1 MIGCETIMAPSI
13 KNPNHDVD
21 SLTKQNAQLQRRI
34 NALERNRREL
44 ENRILQLRTLYEI
57 GAETASMLEP
67 AAILQA
73 ILARVLRAFDVTTGL
88 ALTVSEAED
97 EWTITLQQ
105 GFTHQEWAT
114 ISEKFAPQS
123 LEELYYTWSTR
134 RPPSAPRWLVVSESE
149 EESPFVNWL
158 RALDIDVWLPFN
170 VDHLL
175 VGGVGLGP
183 RMWGTDF
190 SSGDLMLMSGIID
203 NSVERIKSA
212 RLMDTLLHEQ
222 QELYRTRGMFEQFL
236 SPEVVDQLLDGR
248 VKLTTEGQRQEVT
261 VLVADLRRS
270 TELVLHL
277 DTEEMVRLLNDYFG
291 EMTNV
296 VFSYEG
302 MVDKFLGDGVM
313 AVFGAPIVHGEG
325 ELDDVTRAVQ
335 AAVDMQNV
343 FKDLLASWEK
353 RLGYRLE
360 TGLGIGVC
368 TGMAVVGNV
377 GSSKRVEHTVIGPVV
392 NLASRLSN
400 LATSGQTLM
409 DEETYRRMSRP
420 IAAESLEPVEVQ
432 GFSEPVPVYKLTKS
446 EE

>member
-1 MIGCETIMAPSI
+1 MIMAPSI
-13 KNPNHDVD
+13 KNSNHDVD

-34 NALERNRREL
+34 DALERNRREL

-114 ISEKFAPQS
+114 ISEEFAPQS

-158 RALDIDVWLPFN
+158 RALDIGVWLPFN

-236 SPEVVDQLLDGR
+236 APEVVDQLLDGR

-277 DTEEMVRLLNDYFG
+277 DTEEMVRFLNDYFG

-353 RLGYRLE
+353 RLGYRLA
-360 TGLGIGVC
+360 TGLGVGVC

-400 LATSGQTLM
+400 LATSGQTLL
-409 DEETYRRMSRP
+409 DEETYRRMSLP

-432 GFSEPVPVYKLTKS
+432 GFSEPVPVYKLTQS